1 MADSK
6 RLGVESMRTIVKEPN
21 QCSEIEIEKF
31 IQLVVEGGE
40 VSTVGLRN
48 RIKKAKNL
56 IFIEQDSQCVA
67 IGAVKVPN
75 LEYKNKVFMKAG
87 VTQFTKFMH
96 ELGWIY
102 VTEAARGK
110 GHGRNLVFSALRCIP
125 GACFAT
131 TREDNESMHKLFN
144 EFKFS
149 KAGKPYKSQSGD
161 HQLVLYTKE

>member
-6 RLGVESMRTIVKEPN
+6 RLGVGSMRIIVKEPN
-21 QCSEIEIEKF
+21 QCSEIEIDKF
-31 IQLVVEGGE
+31 MKLVVEGGE
-40 VSTVGLRN
+40 VSKVGLRD

-56 IFIEQDSQCVA
+56 IFIEQDLRCIA

-75 LEYKNKVFMKAG
+75 VDYKKKVFMKAG
-87 VTQFTKFMH
+87 VTEVTKFKH

-110 GHGRNLVFSALRCIP
+110 GHGRNLVFSALRFIP

-131 TREDNESMHKLFN
+131 TRKDNESMHKLLN
-144 EFKFS
+144 EFEFS
-149 KAGKPYKSQSGD
+149 EAGKPYTSHGGEYK
-161 HQLVLYTKE
+161 LVLYTKD